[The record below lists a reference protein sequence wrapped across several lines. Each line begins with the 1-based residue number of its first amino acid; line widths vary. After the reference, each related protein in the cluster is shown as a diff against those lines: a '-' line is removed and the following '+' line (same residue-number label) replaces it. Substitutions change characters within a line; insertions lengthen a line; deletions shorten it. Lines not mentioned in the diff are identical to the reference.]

1 MSNSDKQATLRGRS
15 IPKSLICAAFVGCL
29 HMLVP
34 ALVLSISAGPAEATT
49 CPDISV
55 DNEKINADT
64 RNSLAELERRF
75 ASYSNETDL
84 LDERNSILLE
94 FPFTDQK
101 IFIDIFYARYCNM
114 VENSNITLPEKQ
126 FQLEEARNELYQKV
140 PFAEIVADTRTID
153 QSSIPPYLKMIQYA
167 SMAAESPNPDMPIQ
181 FNRPSHPATSP
192 GMFADSHNRQGDQT
206 DFLRE
211 PPFVVTRA
219 NKHFVMVASA
229 PSYET
234 AVSEMKRLKR
244 KAPQYDF
251 VVYAPYRSNPNYAI
265 MMATWIPYSLAK
277 RVLELAKRDVNPGS
291 IIWSCRS
298 EGNDC

>member
-1 MSNSDKQATLRGRS
+1 MLRINKQAILRGRS
-15 IPKSLICAAFVGCL
+15 VPERLICAALVGCL
-29 HMLVP
+29 YLFTL
-34 ALVLSISAGPAEATT
+34 ALFLPISARPAKAIT
-49 CPDISV
+49 CPEVSV

-64 RNSLAELERRF
+64 QDSLAELERRSV
-75 ASYSNETDL
+75 SYSHETDL

-94 FPFTDQK
+94 FPFADQK
-101 IFIDIFYARYCNM
+101 IFIDVFYARYCNM
-114 VENSNITLPEKQ
+114 IVNSNKTSMEKQ
-126 FQLEEARNELYQKV
+126 VQIEEARSELYQKV
-140 PFAEIVADTRTID
+140 PFADIVADTRTID
-153 QSSIPPYLKMIQYA
+153 QSSIPPYLKMIRYA
-167 SMAAESPNPDMPIQ
+167 SMAAEPPNTDMPIQ
-181 FNRPSHPATSP
+181 RKRSSYPAMSP
-192 GMFADSHNRQGDQT
+192 MMFADSHNSQEDQT

-229 PSYET
+229 RSYET
-234 AVSEMKRLKR
+234 AVSEIKRLKR

-251 VVYAPYRSNPNYAI
+251 VVYAPYRSNTNYAI
-265 MMATWIPYSLAK
+265 MMATWVPYDLAK